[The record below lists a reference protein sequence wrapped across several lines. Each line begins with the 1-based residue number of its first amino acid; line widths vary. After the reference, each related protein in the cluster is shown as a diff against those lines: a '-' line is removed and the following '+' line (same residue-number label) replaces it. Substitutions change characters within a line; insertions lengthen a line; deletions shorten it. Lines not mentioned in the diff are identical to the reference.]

1 MTVRLT
7 FNETGPITQFLLDAD
22 YIGMSIDG
30 NYSIV
35 DVRIRNINTGSGTTS
50 WYGGAGTHVGSI
62 DGVGEFARWQVSSNF
77 LNKVN
82 SNVTR
87 WDIYKRVYIPH
98 NPDGTRSPA
107 VIRMSVAYGNINHGD
122 AYSMALPT
130 IPRATTP
137 RFRVGSTDVTTFDAG
152 AAVTVFLDRA
162 SSSFTH
168 DVSFQFGN
176 QSGTIAT
183 GAGVSAAWTPPMSL
197 LTEIPNNTSG
207 TGTVTVVTKN
217 GSTVIGTKQKNF
229 TLTAPATV
237 VPTISGINVSDDNP
251 DVANLIGGLVQG
263 QSRLKADVIA
273 AGAYGSTISSRMVTV
288 DGQTVTSG
296 QSLPL
301 PQSGSRVVAA
311 AVTDSRGRTAADSGT
326 VTVLPYD
333 LPQIIDFSVQRAT
346 AAGVPSSTG
355 TNLLMTLNAA
365 VSSLVVGSEKNAA
378 TITVATR
385 PRGGS
390 AWTDRNVITPGLTY
404 NTSVLVSGGGIFM
417 TTTAWDV
424 RVTVADKLQS
434 AQDFYLA
441 PTAGAILD
449 ATPTKVAIGKMV
461 EDAGP
466 ALQLQGPARVYDGD
480 LEADLEL
487 RHRGGYA
494 VEPVGILV
502 AFAGATAPGGWL
514 LCDGAAVSRTT
525 YAALFAVIGTVYGAG
540 NGSSTFNVP
549 DLRGRIPV
557 GRDSGQTEFDVLGET
572 GGEKAHKL
580 TPSEMPTHNHGAPSG
595 FFYVESPTGGMRRA
609 TNLNWAGTSG
619 EDGVWR
625 QRIAET
631 SGGSGGGQP
640 LGTANAGGDGV
651 HNNLQPYVVT
661 NHIIKAF

>member
-1 MTVRLT
+1 VTVRLT

-98 NPDGTRSPA
+98 NSDGTRSPA
-107 VIRMSVAYGNINHGD
+107 VIRMSVAYGSINHGD
-122 AYSMALPT
+122 GYSMALPT

-137 RFRVGSTDVTTFDAG
+137 NFPASFDAG
-152 AAVTVFLDRA
+152 SSVTISLPRA
-162 SSSFTH
+162 SSTFTH
-168 DVSFQFGN
+168 DVSFQFGS

-183 GAGVSAAWTPPMSL
+183 GAGVTAAWTPPLSL
-197 LTEIPNNTSG
+197 LAEIPNNASG

-217 GSTVIGTKQKNF
+217 GATVIGTKQKNF
-229 TLTAPATV
+229 TLTAPSTV

-251 DVANLIGGLVQG
+251 DVASLVGAFVQG
-263 QSRLKADVIA
+263 QSRLKATVLA
-273 AGAYGSTISSRMVTV
+273 AGVYGSTISSSMVTV
-288 DGQTVTSG
+288 DGQTVPSG

-301 PQSGSRVVAA
+301 PQSGTRVVAA
-311 AVTDSRGRTAADSGT
+311 AVTDSRGRSAATSGN
-326 VTVLPYD
+326 VTVLPYG
-333 LPQIIDFSVQRAT
+333 LPQITDFTVQRAT
-346 AAGVPSSTG
+346 SAGVPSSTG
-355 TNLLMTLNAA
+355 TYLLMTLNAA
-365 VSSLVVGSEKNAA
+365 VTSLVNGAEKNAM
-378 TITVATR
+378 TVTVATR

-404 NTSVLVSGGGIFM
+404 NTSVLVSGGGIFA

-480 LEADLEL
+480 LEADMEL

-502 AFAGATAPGGWL
+502 AFAGTAAPGGWL

-525 YAALFAVIGTVYGAG
+525 YAALFAVIGTAYGAG

-580 TPSEMPTHNHGAPSG
+580 TPAEMPTHSHGAPSG
-595 FFYVESPTGGMRRA
+595 YFYVESNIGTMRRTA
-609 TNLNWAGTSG
+609 TVTNAGSSG

-625 QRIAET
+625 QRVAET
-631 SGGSGGGQP
+631 SGGGGGGSP
-640 LGTANAGGDGV
+640 LGTANTGGDGV

>member
-1 MTVRLT
+1 MTVRVT
-7 FNETGPITQFLLDAD
+7 FNETGPITQFLLDVD

-35 DVRIRNINTGSGTTS
+35 DVRIRNVNTGSGTTS
-50 WYGGAGTHVGSI
+50 WYGGAGVHTGSI
-62 DGVGEFARWQVSSNF
+62 DGVGEFARWQVGSNF
-77 LNKVN
+77 LNKVG
-82 SNVTR
+82 SGVTR
-87 WDIYKRVYIPH
+87 WDIWKRVNIPH
-98 NPDGTRSPA
+98 SPDGTRGPA
-107 VIRMSVAYGNINHGD
+107 VVRMHVQYGSITRDGEFWL
-122 AYSMALPT
+122 SLPT

-137 RFRVGSTDVTTFDAG
+137 RFRVDSTDVTAFDAG
-152 AAVTVFLDRA
+152 TAMTVFLDRA
-162 SSSFTH
+162 SASFTH
-168 DVSFQFGN
+168 DVTFQFGT

-183 GAGVSAAWTPPMSL
+183 GAGVSAAWTPPLSL
-197 LTEIPNNTSG
+197 LSEIPNATAG

-217 GSTVIGTKQKNF
+217 GSTVIGTIGKQF
-229 TLTAPATV
+229 TLRAPASV
-237 VPTISGINVSDDNP
+237 IPTISGINVADDNP
-251 DVANLIGGLVQG
+251 DVASRVGAFVQG
-263 QSRLKADVIA
+263 QSRLKATVVA
-273 AGAYGSTISSRMVTV
+273 AGIYGSTISSSMVTV
-288 DGQTVTSG
+288 DGQTVPSG

-301 PQSGSRVVAA
+301 PQSGTRVVAA
-311 AVTDSRGRTAADSGT
+311 AVTDSRGRTASNSGN

-333 LPQIIDFSVQRAT
+333 LPQIVDFTVQRAT
-346 AAGVPSSTG
+346 SAGVPSSTG
-355 TNLLMTLNAA
+355 AYLLMTLNAA
-365 VSSLVVGSEKNAA
+365 VTSLVNGTEKNAM

-404 NTSVLVSGGGIFM
+404 NTSVLVSGGGIFL

-480 LEADLEL
+480 LEADIEL

-502 AFAGATAPGGWL
+502 AFAGATAPSGWL
-514 LCDGAAVSRTT
+514 LCDGSAVSRTT
-525 YAALFAVIGTVYGAG
+525 YATLFAVIGTAYGAG

-557 GRDSGQTEFDVLGET
+557 GRDSTQTEFDALGET
-572 GGEKAHKL
+572 GGEKTHKL
-580 TPSEMPTHNHGAPSG
+580 TPSEMPTHNHAAPSG
-595 FFYVESPTGGMRRA
+595 YFYVESPNGSMRRA
-609 TNLNWAGTSG
+609 ATINNAGSNG

-625 QRIAET
+625 QRIAE
-631 SGGSGGGQP
+631 SGGSP
-640 LGTANAGGDGV
+640 MGTANSGGDGV

>member
-1 MTVRLT
+1 MTVRVT
-7 FNETGPITQFLLDAD
+7 FNETGPITQFLLDVD

-35 DVRIRNINTGSGTTS
+35 DVRIRNVNTGSGTTS
-50 WYGGAGTHVGSI
+50 WYGGAGVHTGSI
-62 DGVGEFARWQVSSNF
+62 DGVGEFARWQVGSNF

-82 SNVTR
+82 SGVTR
-87 WDIYKRVYIPH
+87 WDIYKRVNIPH
-98 NPDGTRSPA
+98 NPDGTRGPA
-107 VIRMSVAYGNINHGD
+107 VVRMHVQYGSITRDGEF
-122 AYSMALPT
+122 AQGLPT
-130 IPRATTP
+130 IPRATNAQIRVASTP
-137 RFRVGSTDVTTFDAG
+137 VSTLDVGT
-152 AAVTVFLDRA
+152 AATIYLPRA

-168 DVSFQFGN
+168 TVELWEYG
-176 QSGTIAT
+176 SGAGAPISTLAT
-183 GAGVSAAWTPPMSL
+183 GAGVSADWTPL
-197 LTEIPNNTSG
+197 LDLASMFPNATSKKFFLR
-207 TGTVTVVTKN
+207 TITYN
-217 GSTVIGTKQKNF
+217 GSTRIGSTDLVF
-229 TLTAPATV
+229 TLTAPASM
-237 VPTISGINVSDDNP
+237 VPTITGINVADDNP
-251 DVANLIGGLVQG
+251 DVASLIGALVQG
-263 QSRLKADVIA
+263 QSRLKATVVA
-273 AGAYGSTISSRMVTV
+273 AGIYGSTIASSMVTV
-288 DGQTVTSG
+288 DGQTVPSG

-301 PQSGSRVVAA
+301 PQSGTRVVAA
-311 AVTDSRGRTAADSGT
+311 AVTDSRGRTASNSGN

-333 LPQIIDFSVQRAT
+333 LPQIVDFAVQRAT
-346 AAGVPSSTG
+346 SAGVPSSTG
-355 TNLLMTLNAA
+355 AYLLMTLNAA
-365 VSSLVVGSEKNAA
+365 ATSLVNGTEKNAM

-385 PRGGS
+385 PRGGT

-404 NTSVLVSGGGIFM
+404 NTSVLVSGGGIFL

-480 LEADLEL
+480 LEADMEL

-502 AFAGATAPGGWL
+502 AFAGATAPAGWL

-525 YAALFAVIGTVYGAG
+525 YAGLFAVIGTAYGAG

-557 GRDSGQTEFDVLGET
+557 GRDSGQTEFDALGET
-572 GGEKAHKL
+572 GGEKTHKL
-580 TPSEMPTHNHGAPSG
+580 TSAEMPTHHHDSRSG
-595 FFYVESPTGGMRRA
+595 YFYVESPAGYMRRA
-609 TNLNWAGTSG
+609 AVLNNAGTAG

-625 QRIAET
+625 QRLAEN
-631 SGGSGGGQP
+631 GGP
-640 LGTANAGGDGV
+640 LGTTDVGGDGA

-661 NHIIKAF
+661 NHIIKAL